1 MSQLPTCC
9 EFHKKTECGQGDNCP
24 ARNRTCPIATTYA
37 ETEGVMTMP
46 TGCSTKALPDPAKQP
61 LPVIPVSDAKGHAAH
76 LVKWLSITVFFV
88 ASAALVA
95 GFFNH

>member
-37 ETEGVMTMP
+37 ETEGVMPMQ
-46 TGCSTKALPDPAKQP
+46 TGCSVKALPDPAKQP
-61 LPVIPVSDAKGHAAH
+61 LPALDDPTPGALLLAAF
-76 LVKWLSITVFFV
+76 TVG
-88 ASAALVA
+88 AAFGGAAVQLWGLA
-95 GFFNH
+95 

>member
-9 EFHKKTECGQGDNCP
+9 EYHKKTECGQGDNCP

-46 TGCSTKALPDPAKQP
+46 TGCSTKALPDPKRQP
-61 LPVIPVSDAKGHAAH
+61 LPALDDPTPGALLLAAF
-76 LVKWLSITVFFV
+76 TVG
-88 ASAALVA
+88 AAFGGAVVQLWGLA
-95 GFFNH
+95 